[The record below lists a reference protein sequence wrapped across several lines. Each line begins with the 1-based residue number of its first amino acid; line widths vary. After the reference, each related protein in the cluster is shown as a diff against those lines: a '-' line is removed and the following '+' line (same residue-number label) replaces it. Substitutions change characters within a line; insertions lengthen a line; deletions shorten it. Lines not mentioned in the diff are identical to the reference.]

1 MPEYLHPG
9 VYIQEEPSGARP
21 IEAASTSTACFVGT
35 ASRGRPDYP
44 TFITNFEGFINGFGG
59 LTKASHLP
67 LSVYQFF
74 QNGGKRTYI
83 VRVLPADA
91 AVAQGTL
98 SGIVIRAA
106 GKGAW
111 GNDIRVKVS
120 LNPFGGPVTP
130 PVPPAP
136 PDPRAVL
143 YDWIIEVKNAD
154 GEYKQV
160 EAFYSLGVKEAGDR
174 FYASVLN
181 RDSNYIDIALGAN
194 GEYPEGNI
202 TIPAGADE
210 AEASL
215 TGGLDG
221 DEPPV
226 VADYARAL
234 GTLDRIDDVSILAIP
249 GAASVSSDIALEG
262 SIYASRRR
270 DLIYILDPPGGA
282 RETRD
287 EATQIAAVKQF
298 VNAYSN
304 KESYT
309 ALYFP
314 WVEVADPYS
323 SIAGA
328 TRYSPPS
335 GFIAGLYA
343 RTDNTRGVWKA
354 PAGTEATIQGAVG
367 LGASVTDAEQDD
379 LNPRGVNCIRQFAA
393 SGIVC
398 WGARTLS
405 TASNPEYRYVPIRRF
420 AIFLEKSLFRGTQW
434 VVFEPNDEPLWAAVR
449 FNLNAFMSS
458 LFRQG
463 ALQGAKPDEA
473 YLVKCDAA
481 NNVQATI
488 DQGQLHILVAFAP
501 LKPAEFVIIHI
512 QQLIKQ

>member
-44 TFITNFEGFINGFGG
+44 TFITNFEGFVNGFGG
-59 LTKASHLP
+59 LTKASHMP

-83 VRVLPADA
+83 VRVLPDA
-91 AVAQGTL
+91 AKVAEGTL
-98 SGIVIRAA
+98 SGIGIRAA

-111 GNDIRVKVS
+111 GNDIKVNVS
-120 LNPFGGPVTP
+120 LNRFSGPATP
-130 PVPPAP
+130 STP
-136 PDPRAVL
+136 PDPRPVL
-143 YDWIIEVKNAD
+143 YDWIIEVRDAD
-154 GEYKQV
+154 GDYKQV
-160 EAFYSLGVKEAGDR
+160 EAFFSLGVKEAGDR

-194 GEYPEGNI
+194 GEYPEGSI
-202 TIPAGADE
+202 TIPSGTTVAEVPLAGGE
-210 AEASL
+210 
-215 TGGLDG
+215 DG
-221 DEPPV
+221 EEPPT
-226 VADYARAL
+226 ATDYARAVN
-234 GTLDRIDDVSILAIP
+234 TLDRIDDVSILAIP
-249 GAASVSSDIALEG
+249 GVTPDANSIDIALVG
-262 SIYASRRR
+262 STYASRRR
-270 DLIYILDPPGGA
+270 DMIYVLDPPGSA
-282 RETRD
+282 RDTRD
-287 EATQIAAVKQF
+287 EATQIAAVKAF
-298 VNAYSN
+298 LENYSN

-314 WVEVADPYS
+314 WVEVPDPYS

-354 PAGTEATIQGAVG
+354 PAGTGATILGAVG
-367 LGASVTDAEQDD
+367 LGAAVTDGEQDD

-405 TASNPEYRYVPIRRF
+405 TVSNPEYRYVPVRRF

-463 ALQGAKPDEA
+463 ALQGGKPDEA
-473 YLVKCDAA
+473 YLVKCDGA

>member
-9 VYIQEEPSGARP
+9 VYIQEESSGARP

-44 TFITNFEGFINGFGG
+44 TFITNFEGFVGGFGE
-59 LTKASHLP
+59 LAKAHHMP

-83 VRVLPADA
+83 VRVLPGDA
-91 AVAQGTL
+91 AVATGAL
-98 SGIVIRAA
+98 SDIGIKAA
-106 GKGAW
+106 GAGAW
-111 GNDIRVKVS
+111 GNDVLVSVS
-120 LNPFGGPVTP
+120 LNAYGG
-130 PVPPAP
+130 
-136 PDPRAVL
+136 DPGNAADTRPVL
-143 YDWIIEVKNAD
+143 YDWVIRVKDAD
-154 GEYKQV
+154 GEYKPV

-174 FYASVLN
+174 FYAAVLN
-181 RDSNYIDIALGAN
+181 RDSNYIDITLQGD
-194 GEYPEGNI
+194 GEYREGNI
-202 TIPAGADE
+202 EPGSVALAGGSDGTGQPT
-210 AEASL
+210 AS
-215 TGGLDG
+215 
-221 DEPPV
+221 
-226 VADYARAL
+226 DYARAL
-234 GTLDRIDDVSILAIP
+234 QTLDRIDDISILAIP
-249 GAASVSSDIALEG
+249 GVTSDKSDFSIALTG
-262 SIYASRRR
+262 STYASGRR
-270 DLIYILDPPGGA
+270 DMIYVLDPPGSA
-282 RETRD
+282 RDNRD
-287 EATQIAAVKQF
+287 ESTQIADVKDF
-298 VNAYSN
+298 LRDYSN

-328 TRYSPPS
+328 TRYAPPS

-343 RTDNTRGVWKA
+343 RIDNTRGVWKA
-354 PAGTEATIQGAVG
+354 PAGTEATILGAVG
-367 LGASVTDAEQDD
+367 LGVSVTDGEQDA
-379 LNPRGVNCIRQFAA
+379 LNPVGINCIRQFAS

-405 TASNPEYRYVPIRRF
+405 TVSNPEYRYVPVRRF

-434 VVFEPNDEPLWAAVR
+434 VVFEPNDEPLWSTVR

-463 ALQGAKPDEA
+463 ALQGTKASEA